1 VAFSWGQGKPDA
13 SHDIWIKAV
22 EGDVLHNLTNTPD
35 VLEKFPKWS
44 PDGQF
49 IAFTR
54 YVKGNGSIFKVS
66 ALGGAEV
73 MLAEAAAE
81 ADWLPDGRSLVAVS
95 RTPAGHSGLIHHVLD
110 TGARR
115 WLTEAESS
123 FVDAH
128 PAVSP
133 DGTTIAFT
141 RLAGNR
147 SAVFL
152 VALSG
157 GEPRRLGE
165 WYSGI
170 VGGLEWT
177 PNGREIVLARPE
189 NSGRRLVRQPIAA
202 NDPALAVLDIPH
214 NSIAPSF
221 SGPRSG
227 NTHRLAFVSGLVDV
241 GLRLVDLHAPQQEG
255 TIVAHSPFC
264 DAARMDSP
272 GRFSPDGSQV
282 AFVSDRSG
290 SQQIWVANRNGSG
303 LRSVTSLRDASV
315 SLGSWSPDGRVLT
328 YDATIGETT
337 HIYVVPLN
345 GGPATRLTQSASG
358 EIDPEWS
365 RDGRWIYFSSNQS
378 GRWSI
383 WRVPATGGTSRQLA
397 SELGFDPRESPD
409 GRSVFFIDRPR
420 YFGLGSATS
429 LKRVSVDGGPVET
442 LDVQVMPGAWSVT
455 DDGIAFISIPG
466 LGGAIDFAR
475 PPDELKMFH
484 VADRSLRTLG
494 TFGFR
499 VGPYGASRFLTV
511 SRDGLWAIASHVD
524 RWDRDIYV
532 IDKFR

>member
-1 VAFSWGQGKPDA
+1 VAFSWGGGKPDA

-22 EGDVLHNLTNTPD
+22 EGDVLQNMTNTPD
-35 VLEKFPKWS
+35 VLEKNPKWS
-44 PDGQF
+44 LDGQF

-54 YVKGNGSIFKVS
+54 YVKGNGSTFKVS
-66 ALGGAEV
+66 ALGGTAVMIAEDS
-73 MLAEAAAE
+73 AE

-95 RTPAGHSGLIHHVLD
+95 RTPAGRSGLIHHVLE

-115 WLTEAESS
+115 WLTEAENP
-123 FVDAH
+123 FVEAH

-133 DGTTIAFT
+133 DGTTVAFT
-141 RLAGNR
+141 RMAGNR

-157 GEPRRLGE
+157 GEARRLGD
-165 WYSGI
+165 WYASLI
-170 VGGLEWT
+170 GGLEWT
-177 PNGREIVLARPE
+177 PDGREIVLARPE
-189 NSGRRLVRQPIAA
+189 NSGRRLVRQSVAA
-202 NDPALAVLDIPH
+202 NEPALPVLDIPH
-214 NSIAPSF
+214 NSLAPSF
-221 SGPRSG
+221 SGPRPG

-241 GLRLVDLHAPQQEG
+241 GLRLVDLQAPQQEG
-255 TIVAHSPFC
+255 TIVAHAPFC
-264 DAARMDSP
+264 DATRMDSP

-290 SQQIWVANRNGSG
+290 SQQIWVANRDGSA
-303 LRSVTSLRDASV
+303 LRSVTNLQDASV
-315 SLGSWSPDGRVLT
+315 NLGSWSPDGRFLV

-337 HIYVVPLN
+337 RLYAVQMN
-345 GGPATRLTQSASG
+345 GGPAKRVTQSAFT

-365 RDGRWIYFSSNQS
+365 RDGRWIYYVSNQS
-378 GRWSI
+378 GRWAI
-383 WRVPATGGTSRQLA
+383 WKVSATGGTGSQLT

-420 YFGLGSATS
+420 YWGLGSATS
-429 LKRVSVDGGPVET
+429 LKRVSVDGGSVET

-455 DDGIAFISIPG
+455 EDGIVFISIPG
-466 LGGAIDFAR
+466 LGGAVDFAR
-475 PPDELKMFH
+475 PPDELKIFPF
-484 VADRSLRTLG
+484 ADRRVRPLG

-511 SRDGLWAIASHVD
+511 SRDGRWAVASHVD